1 MKVANCLARNKME
14 RTPNLNINEN
24 EGGYDSLFAR
34 IKNSVIVP
42 QNEHEWSVESLDS
55 TLNSVFADYGQ
66 KAIEANNGSIYMTLS
81 GGLDST
87 LALAYLRK
95 NFPDSE
101 IVTFTMG
108 GYENHEDVKHA
119 RIASEKYQSNHHE
132 IIATADDIAEAIN
145 EYQAKF
151 PDANLEMA
159 TKYGD
164 LDVYLLYKKIA
175 EKNPKVVLTFE
186 GIDELAGGYWPHRDQ
201 ATEETYEKYWR
212 KLIPDHLEPLTATAE
227 SFGINLE
234 FPYLDERVIKQ
245 IAEIP
250 IEQRSDFDEGK
261 KPLRKIAREMGLP
274 SEIIERP
281 KEGQVGMLRRASR
294 DLLRQ

>member
-1 MKVANCLARNKME
+1 ME
-14 RTPNLNINEN
+14 RIPNSTAEYK
-24 EGGYDSLFAR
+24 GRYDTLFSR
-34 IKNSVIVP
+34 IKNSEIVP
-42 QNEHEWSVESLDS
+42 RKEKDWDLEDLDDVFMG
-55 TLNSVFADYGQ
+55 VFADYGK

-87 LALAYLRK
+87 LALCYLRV

-108 GYENHEDVKHA
+108 GFINHEDIKHA
-119 RIASEKYQSNHHE
+119 KIASEKYHTQHHE
-132 IIATADDIAEAIN
+132 IFASANYIAEAIN
-145 EYQAKF
+145 EYQTKF
-151 PDANLEMA
+151 PDVDLEQA
-159 TKYGD
+159 AKNGD

-175 EKNPKVVLTFE
+175 RLNPKVVLTFE
-186 GIDELAGGYWPHRDQ
+186 GIDELAGGYWPHR
-201 ATEETYEKYWR
+201 ARIFPETYEEYWQ
-212 KLIPDHLEPLTATAE
+212 KLVPDHLEPLTATAE

-250 IEQRSDFDEGK
+250 IEQRSDFNESK
-261 KPLRKIAREMGLP
+261 KPLRKIARENGLP
-274 SEIIERP
+274 PEIINRP
-281 KEGQVGMLRRASR
+281 KEGQVSMLRRASR